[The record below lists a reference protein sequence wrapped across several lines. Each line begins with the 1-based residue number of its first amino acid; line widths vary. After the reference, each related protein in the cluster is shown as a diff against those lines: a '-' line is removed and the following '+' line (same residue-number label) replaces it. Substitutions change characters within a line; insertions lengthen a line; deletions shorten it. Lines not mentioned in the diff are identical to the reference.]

1 MLFYLFFVPVHIVL
15 VVSCQL
21 LVVSCQFEV
30 PVFWIFLL
38 FYLFCRLYFYISI
51 SISIYIYI
59 VYLSI
64 VIFLLL
70 FIYIISIF
78 SVSIKCYKSEKKNN
92 ARQFN
97 SNIKIKNIV
106 KQKYKKC
113 HIKQKVCK
121 EKVKRKDFKVAKK
134 EVQNDQEVPKNKCYQ
149 WRTQRS
155 SSILHQEILV
165 KQKFND
171 DH

>member
-106 KQKYKKC
+106 KQKSTKSVNKTKSLSRESQKKRFQSC
-113 HIKQKVCK
+113 QKGS
-121 EKVKRKDFKVAKK
+121 A
-134 EVQNDQEVPKNKCYQ
+134 NDQEVPKNKCYQ

>member
-1 MLFYLFFVPVHIVL
+1 
-15 VVSCQL
+15 
-21 LVVSCQFEV
+21 
-30 PVFWIFLL
+30 
-38 FYLFCRLYFYISI
+38 
-51 SISIYIYI
+51 
-59 VYLSI
+59 
-64 VIFLLL
+64 L
-70 FIYIISIF
+70 FIYLSLFFSCYLFILSIF

>member
-1 MLFYLFFVPVHIVL
+1 MLLYIYFLYCSK
-15 VVSCQL
+15 VVISL
-21 LVVSCQFEV
+21 RSVSCQFV
-30 PVFWIFLL
+30 SVFWIFCYFIYSVVSIFL
-38 FYLFCRLYFYISI
+38 FLFLSI
-51 SISIYIYI
+51 SI
-59 VYLSI
+59 
-64 VIFLLL
+64 L
-70 FIYIISIF
+70 FIYLSLFFSYYLFILSIF

>member
-1 MLFYLFFVPVHIVL
+1 ML
-15 VVSCQL
+15 VVSSKCCQCFGFFCYFIYS
-21 LVVSCQFEV
+21 VVS
-30 PVFWIFLL
+30 IFLFL
-38 FYLFCRLYFYISI
+38 FLFLSI
-51 SISIYIYI
+51 SILSII
-59 VYLSI
+59 YLSL
-64 VIFLLL
+64 FFSCYL
-70 FIYIISIF
+70 FILSIF